1 MLLNV
6 GSQWGAEQEPCPV
19 FPSHVDGLLTSPFP
33 APGTFLSHER
43 RTAISVPFYS
53 QGQKRKAQT
62 PEGGRQVRAVCPDR
76 EGYCGSYTALQ
87 EQMPPRTA
95 PRQVLS
101 ERSHSGPSSVLRTL
115 FSETYLTWA

>member
-1 MLLNV
+1 M
-6 GSQWGAEQEPCPV
+6 
-19 FPSHVDGLLTSPFP
+19 FPSHVDALLTSPFP

-43 RTAISVPFYS
+43 RTAISVPFNS
-53 QGQKRKAQT
+53 PGQKRKAQT
-62 PEGGRQVRAVCPDR
+62 REGGMQGRAVCSDR
-76 EGYCGSYTALQ
+76 EGYCGSRTALQ

-101 ERSHSGPSSVLRTL
+101 ERSHPGPSSVLWSL